1 MHSYFFQDHY
11 SPQFTPATSFTEQDA
26 VVIDKG
32 LVEEYALM
40 ELGFDYHLT
49 ATGEYELDGR
59 LTFVGSKYLPSAFK
73 FNVS

>member
-1 MHSYFFQDHY
+1 
-11 SPQFTPATSFTEQDA
+11 
-26 VVIDKG
+26 VIDKG

-73 FNVS
+73 FNVW